1 MAILS
6 KAIYRFIVIPI
17 KLPMTFFTELEQAIQ
32 IFIWNHKRENS
43 QSNPEWRETI
53 RKHNS
58 PRLQTILQSYS
69 NENRVVLVQKQYADK
84 WNRKENPEI
93 NPDTHNQLIFD
104 KGGKNTKWEKVP
116 SASGTGKTGQLQ
128 GNR

>member
-17 KLPMTFFTELEQAIQ
+17 KLPVTFFTELEQAIQ

-58 PRLQTILQSYS
+58 PRLQTILQKYS
-69 NENRVVLVQKQYADK
+69 NQDGVVLVHKQT
-84 WNRKENPEI
+84 N
-93 NPDTHNQLIFD
+93 
-104 KGGKNTKWEKVP
+104 
-116 SASGTGKTGQLQ
+116 GQMDPR
-128 GNR
+128 NKPRHE